1 VLRIPPASSQERVDQ
16 AGRSEPHEESQLT
29 EKEANQIGYPVS
41 EQDRRGDRGG
51 DEGARGPRGLGR
63 VEEGRKRKER
73 CSLGNEGCI
82 YEAFGKEKQTG
93 KGKGKGK
100 GKELD
105 GPECA
110 LECTIK
116 IFSHHLDSWI
126 AQHLAPGKR
135 SA

>member
-1 VLRIPPASSQERVDQ
+1 MPFEHGQVWSTWSVGSVKVTVDV
-16 AGRSEPHEESQLT
+16 
-29 EKEANQIGYPVS
+29 KVK
-41 EQDRRGDRGG
+41 
-51 DEGARGPRGLGR
+51 
-63 VEEGRKRKER
+63 VK
-73 CSLGNEGCI
+73 
-82 YEAFGKEKQTG
+82 G